1 MNDELKV
8 LLTLAA
14 KACGHEI
21 YGFCVG
27 PNDTIHYADIGP
39 DNVIKWAPHLDNAT
53 NRKLEVDLGICVE
66 FAGNYV
72 AAYAGSRCAP
82 QFTERLDKNAEQA
95 VCMAVLRA
103 AAEIGRNIK

>member
-1 MNDELKV
+1 MEL
-8 LLTLAA
+8 LDLAA
-14 KACGHEI
+14 KACGYQV
-21 YGFCVG
+21 YGFCVDE
-27 PNDTIHYADIGP
+27 NKVCYADIGP
-39 DNVIKWAPHLDNAT
+39 DVVVKWTPHLDNAT

-82 QFTERLDKNAEQA
+82 QFTERLDKDAELA